1 MFYDHFMKENVK
13 GYYYYY
19 YYMYMLNRIVDKKV
33 HFTLLSRYRRRR
45 SRRLG
50 RKFFPSAV
58 TDLILYVF
66 FSVTKT
72 EFK

>member
-19 YYMYMLNRIVDKKV
+19 YCMCMLIRIVDKKV
-33 HFTLLSRYRRRR
+33 HFTLLSRCRRP

-50 RKFFPSAV
+50 RNNFPFTVA
-58 TDLILYVF
+58 DLILYDSF
-66 FSVTKT
+66 CY
-72 EFK
+72 